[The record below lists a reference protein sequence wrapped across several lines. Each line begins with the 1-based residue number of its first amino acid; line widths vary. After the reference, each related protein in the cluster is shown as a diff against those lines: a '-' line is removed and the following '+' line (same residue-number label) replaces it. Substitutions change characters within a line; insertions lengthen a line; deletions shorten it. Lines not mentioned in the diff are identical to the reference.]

1 MCSSVARGCN
11 TMVTIKSRTNARFSK
26 KTAAGTEFLQVM
38 DMEQKILTLA
48 VWNNLLTQ
56 NISENPKTVE

>member
-1 MCSSVARGCN
+1 
-11 TMVTIKSRTNARFSK
+11 MVTIKSRTNARFSK

-38 DMEQKILTLA
+38 DMEQQILTSA

-56 NISENPKTVE
+56 NISENPKTIE